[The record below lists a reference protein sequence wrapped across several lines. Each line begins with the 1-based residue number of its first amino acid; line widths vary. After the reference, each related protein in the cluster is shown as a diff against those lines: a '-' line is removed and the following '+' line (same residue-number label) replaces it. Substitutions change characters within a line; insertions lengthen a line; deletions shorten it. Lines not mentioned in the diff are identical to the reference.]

1 MTVRAALAAAAQRLS
16 TCSETARLDAEL
28 LMAHSLGLSR
38 EALLLGHL
46 DDEAPP
52 QFDALAERRSR
63 GEPVA
68 YITGRKGFWTLDL
81 KVTPDVLI
89 SRADSETLIEA
100 AIARLPRGSAP
111 RILDLGTGSGALLLA
126 ALSEWPL
133 AWGLGVDRSEAAIR
147 VARENA
153 ALSGLSDRAAFIVG
167 DWAAALSGPFDLIFC
182 NPPYIASEA
191 ELPRDVADFEPAT
204 ALYAGPDG
212 LDDYRRILPEIE
224 RLLAPEGLGC
234 IEIGYDQAEAVSGL
248 ARAAGLEVSVVQ
260 DLAGRD
266 RCLVLRRL

>member
-1 MTVRAALAAAAQRLS
+1 MIVRAALAAAAQRLS
-16 TCSETARLDAEL
+16 ACSETARLDAEL
-28 LMAHSLGLSR
+28 LMAHSLGMSR

-46 DDEAPP
+46 GDEAPP
-52 QFDALAERRSR
+52 QFDALVGRRSR

-68 YITGRKGFWTLDL
+68 YITGHKGFWTLDL

-89 SRADSETLIEA
+89 PRADSETLIEA
-100 AIARLPRGSAP
+100 AIARLPRGGAP
-111 RILDLGTGSGALLLA
+111 HILDLGTGSGALLLA

-147 VARENA
+147 VARGNA
-153 ALSGLSDRAAFIVG
+153 ALNGLSDRAAFIVG

-191 ELPRDVADFEPAT
+191 ELPRDVADYEPAT

-224 RLLAPEGLGC
+224 RLLAPDGFSC
-234 IEIGYDQAEAVSGL
+234 IEIGYDQAAAVSGL
-248 ARAAGLEVSVVQ
+248 ARDAWLEVSVVR

-266 RCLVLRRL
+266 RCLVLSRT